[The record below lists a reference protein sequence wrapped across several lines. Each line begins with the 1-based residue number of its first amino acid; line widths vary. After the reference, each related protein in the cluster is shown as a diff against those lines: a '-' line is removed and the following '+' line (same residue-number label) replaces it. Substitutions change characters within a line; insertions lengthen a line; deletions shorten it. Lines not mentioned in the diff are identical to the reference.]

1 MKRTL
6 KHHGNHVFSDLI
18 WNVKENINNVV
29 FSYAIF
35 DIMKKSLKNTTM
47 KNVHEKLVVF
57 DGSDSPPGFT
67 SVILIDES
75 HITSHCY
82 SDRGMLAI
90 DIFTCGETQVD
101 PIMDYIVTEV
111 KKIYPSLECIYQK
124 THKRFHYK

>member
-18 WNVKENINNVV
+18 WDVKENINNVV

-111 KKIYPSLECIYQK
+111 KKIYPSLECIYQE